1 MMSTTDFQ
9 RVQKYINIYIY
20 IFIKNQIKC
29 ELIFTLRNA
38 YVNAHGA
45 INLTFFIRVKI
56 FNFNI
61 KMVG

>member
-9 RVQKYINIYIY
+9 RVQKYINVYIY

-38 YVNAHGA
+38 YENAHGA
-45 INLTFFIRVKI
+45 IISTFFIRVKI

>member
-9 RVQKYINIYIY
+9 RVQKYIYIY

-45 INLTFFIRVKI
+45 IILTFFIRVKI

>member
-9 RVQKYINIYIY
+9 RVQKYINVYIY

-38 YVNAHGA
+38 YENAHGA
-45 INLTFFIRVKI
+45 IISTFFICVKI